1 MKTTSLVLSICF
13 LFGGCSKVL
22 LPYEEEANCQKGV
35 DEGVCASMSEVYE
48 YTLDDRPARHPKH
61 LSKEKEAK

>member
-1 MKTTSLVLSICF
+1 MKTTALVLSICF
-13 LFGGCSKVL
+13 LRRLQQGTAAVRRGGELS
-22 LPYEEEANCQKGV
+22 ERV

-48 YTLDDRPARHPKH
+48 YTLDERPARHPKH